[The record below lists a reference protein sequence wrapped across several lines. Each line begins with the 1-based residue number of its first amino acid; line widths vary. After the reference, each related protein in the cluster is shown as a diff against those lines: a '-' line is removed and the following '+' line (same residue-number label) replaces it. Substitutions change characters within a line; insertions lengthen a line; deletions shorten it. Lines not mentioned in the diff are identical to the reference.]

1 MNKFAEVVLKN
12 RGIVLAS
19 ILMLTLF
26 FGYQLKNLKVN
37 SDIVSYLKPDDPA
50 VVLFNRVGE
59 EYSGTALAMVGIE
72 SDDVFEYKTLTTINK
87 LTEEFKQIDGVS
99 SVMSLTDILDIK
111 SVDGGL
117 EVGRLINKNN
127 IPTDKA
133 ELENIRNYALSKD
146 MYNGSV
152 VSPDGKITVIIARL
166 KQESDKIAI
175 ADEIKSVSQRD
186 AKNFKLYFSGMPMQ
200 MSELSEIIISD
211 MVWLIPLVATMLVFV
226 LYFSFRSKR
235 GVILPLLT
243 VFISTVWALGLMTM
257 VGVELSMISNLMPVI
272 LIAVGSA
279 YGIHMISRYNEDI
292 GGCNDSKECVK
303 KSLSEV
309 GLSIILAG
317 VTTLIGFLSFTG
329 AYLTAVTD
337 FGIFTGIGVGFA
349 LLVSL
354 TFIPAI
360 LSYLKPPKV
369 KRTEHGK
376 EDTAIV
382 HTIDKIA
389 QFVLKKEKLIV
400 FSSVVIIIIGL
411 IGLPNLKRQANM
423 TEYFS
428 DDTDIRIA
436 EIMMQE
442 NFGGSIP
449 VQIVVNGDLKNPF
462 VLKEIRKLE
471 KYMETVPFVGKPQ
484 SVADLICEMNKVM
497 NGHYTIPDTREGV
510 TNLWFFIESES
521 VMKQLVNAN
530 SDEGIIQANLG
541 TMDTKYINETVDSIN
556 NYIKS
561 NISNEI
567 IVINNVDLKLD
578 KNINNYVVDEIVS
591 QIKLEKLRY
600 QVNNNIDEN
609 KLKSIVN
616 EIANIEKVK
625 YSETTLEEISEGL
638 NRFFEY
644 ESEIEIEN
652 RNSIDKIIRTIIAA
666 LDKKSIPKKMD
677 FREIIKSNVPKSI
690 ASDSEGIELTA
701 YSLNV
706 ILTEYY
712 QKEKILAGVEK
723 IIPLFPNELS
733 NNQKLRNDLR
743 DDLWLLN
750 ENNFSV
756 NKSIADANKLD
767 GEIFELGFIQTGM
780 PIIFT
785 HMDDSLIKSQ
795 FQSILIAIALVAL
808 LLMFQLRSFIGGLIA
823 VTPIIVTVLLNFAV
837 MSYLNVPLDI
847 ATILVASIAIGVGID
862 YTIHFTNRF
871 KEEYKKEKSQLKAME
886 KTLESTGKAILI
898 NALSVAMGFIVLLFA
913 QLIPIQRFGWL
924 TATTMVFSAAGAI
937 TFLPALILLTKA
949 KFINGLKNI
958 EEPTNQINN

>member
-1 MNKFAEVVLKN
+1 MKIFAEIIVKYRIVVI
-12 RGIVLAS
+12 GIILLA
-19 ILMLTLF
+19 TLF
-26 FGYQLKNLKVN
+26 FGYQLKDLKVN
-37 SDIVSYLKPDDPA
+37 SDIVSYLKPNDPA

-59 EYSGTALAMVGIE
+59 EYSGTALAMVGIQ
-72 SDDVFEYKTLTTINK
+72 SDDVFEYNTLTTINK
-87 LTEEFKQIDGVS
+87 LTEEFKQIDGVA

-133 ELENIRNYALSKD
+133 ELESIRNYALSKD

-152 VSPDGKITVIIARL
+152 ISPDGKITVIIARL

-175 ADEIKSVSQRD
+175 ADEMTAVAQRD
-186 AKNFKLYFSGMPMQ
+186 ANDFKLYFSGMPMQ
-200 MSELSEIIISD
+200 MTELSDIIISD
-211 MVWLIPLVATMLVFV
+211 MVWLIPIVALMLVLV

-235 GVILPLLT
+235 DVILPLLT

-292 GGCNDSKECVK
+292 AGCNDSKECVK

-309 GLSIILAG
+309 GFSIVLAG

-349 LLVSL
+349 LLVSITL
-354 TFIPAI
+354 IPAI
-360 LSYLKPPKV
+360 LSFLSAPKV
-369 KRTEHGK
+369 KRTDQGK
-376 EDTAIV
+376 EDITIARTMDAI
-382 HTIDKIA
+382 A
-389 QFVLKKEKLIV
+389 EFVLKNEKIIV
-400 FSSVVIIIIGL
+400 ISSLVIIVVAL

-449 VQIVVNGDLKNPF
+449 VQIVVSGDLKDPF

-484 SVADLICEMNKVM
+484 SIASLICEMNRVM

-521 VMKQLVNAN
+521 VMKQLVSAN

-541 TMDTKYINETVDSIN
+541 TMDTKHINQTVDLINDYIINNIREPIIAIKNVDFKKHKSIN
-556 NYIKS
+556 DFIIK
-561 NISNEI
+561 EI
-567 IVINNVDLKLD
+567 AIQICLD
-578 KNINNYVVDEIVS
+578 D
-591 QIKLEKLRY
+591 LRY
-600 QVNNNIDEN
+600 QDSCNIDQN
-609 KLKSIVN
+609 RLKSTIR
-616 EIANIEKVK
+616 EIASIGKVN
-625 YSETTLEEISEGL
+625 YSEATINELD
-638 NRFFEY
+638 NRLQDFFDF

-652 RNSIDKIIRTIIAA
+652 ANSIDRIIKETIKS
-666 LDKKSIPKKMD
+666 LNKYSIPGEKNLQQ
-677 FREIIKSNVPKSI
+677 IIKSNVSRSV
-690 ASDSEGIELTA
+690 ARDSEGIELTEH
-701 YSLNV
+701 SLNV

-723 IIPLFPNELS
+723 IIPLFPNELRD
-733 NNQKLRNDLR
+733 NQKFKDDLR

-750 ENNFSV
+750 ENNFAI
-756 NKSIADANKLD
+756 KKGLADANKLK
-767 GEIFELGFIQTGM
+767 GEEIEIGFIQTGM

-795 FQSILIAIALVAL
+795 FQSIVIAIALVAL
-808 LLMFQLRSFIGGLIA
+808 LLMVQLRSFVGGLIA

-937 TFLPALILLTKA
+937 TFLPALILITKA
-949 KFINGLKNI
+949 KFINGMKKI
-958 EEPTNQINN
+958 EK

>member
-1 MNKFAEVVLKN
+1 MEKFSEIILKN
-12 RGIVLAS
+12 RGVIIVT
-19 ILMLTLF
+19 ILLLTVF
-26 FGYQLKNLKVN
+26 FGYQLKDLKVN
-37 SDIVSYLKPDDPA
+37 SDIVSYLKPNDPA

-59 EYSGTALAMVGIE
+59 EYSGTALIMVGLE
-72 SDDVFEYKTLTTINK
+72 SEDVFEYETLTTINR
-87 LTEEFKQIDGVS
+87 LTEEFKQINGVA

-127 IPTDKA
+127 IPKDK
-133 ELENIRNYALSKD
+133 ETLENLRNYTLSKD

-152 VSPDGKITVIIARL
+152 VSPDGKITVVIARL
-166 KQESDKIAI
+166 KQESDKIGI
-175 ADEIKSVSQRD
+175 ADEMKIISL
-186 AKNFKLYFSGMPMQ
+186 KNANGFKLYFSGMPMQ
-200 MSELSEIIISD
+200 MTELSDIIISD
-211 MVWLIPLVATMLVFV
+211 MVWLIPIVASMLVLV

-243 VFISTVWALGLMTM
+243 VFISTIWALGLMTM

-292 GGCNDSKECVK
+292 GGCSDSKECVK
-303 KSLSEV
+303 KSLAEV

-317 VTTLIGFLSFTG
+317 ATTLIGFLSFTG

-349 LLVSL
+349 LLVSI
-354 TFIPAI
+354 TFIPAV
-360 LSYLKPPKV
+360 LSYMKPPKV

-376 EDTAIV
+376 EDTTIV
-382 HTIDKIA
+382 RTMDRIA
-389 QFVLKKEKLIV
+389 KFVLMNERIIV
-400 FSSVVIIIIGL
+400 VSSIIIILVAL

-436 EIMMQE
+436 EVMMQE

-449 VQIVVNGDLKNPF
+449 IQVVVSGDLKDPF
-462 VLKEIRKLE
+462 VLKEMRRLE

-484 SVADLICEMNKVM
+484 SIASLICEMNKVM

-521 VMKQLVNAN
+521 VMKQLVNTN
-530 SDEGIIQANLG
+530 SNEGIIQANLG
-541 TMDTKYINETVDSIN
+541 TMDTKYINETVDLID
-556 NYIKS
+556 NYIVNNVS
-561 NISNEI
+561 EPI
-567 IVINNVDLKLD
+567 IAINNVELKMNKDINDFVIKEIGIQICLD
-578 KNINNYVVDEIVS
+578 NLHYNDNLSVKPIRLEDTIREIGNIENV
-591 QIKLEKLRY
+591 RY
-600 QVNNNIDEN
+600 T
-609 KLKSIVN
+609 
-616 EIANIEKVK
+616 EKVK
-625 YSETTLEEISEGL
+625 NELS
-638 NRFFEY
+638 NRLIEFFEF

-652 RNSIDKIIRTIIAA
+652 SNSIDKII
-666 LDKKSIPKKMD
+666 KSIMKLLNKSSLPD
-677 FREIIKSNVPKSI
+677 EDNLQQIIKSNVSSTI
-690 ASDSEGIELTA
+690 SSDSEGIELTA
-701 YSLNV
+701 YSLKV
-706 ILTEYY
+706 ILTGYH
-712 QKEKILAGVEK
+712 QKEKILIGIEK
-723 IIPLFPNELS
+723 VISLFPTELRD
-733 NNQKLRNDLR
+733 NQKFKDDIR

-750 ENNFSV
+750 ENNFAI
-756 NKSIADANKLD
+756 KQGLANAKKLE
-767 GEIFELGFIQTGM
+767 GEIVERSFIQTGM

-808 LLMFQLRSFIGGLIA
+808 LLMVQLKSVVGGLLA

-898 NALSVAMGFIVLLFA
+898 NAISVAMGFIVLLLA

-924 TATTMVFSAAGAI
+924 TATTMIFSAAGAI
-937 TFLPALILLTKA
+937 TFLPALILITKA
-949 KFINGLKNI
+949 KFINGTKK
-958 EEPTNQINN
+958 